1 MKSDICG
8 RVVAE
13 PRIPGRHALGAVLG
27 TLFLLVGLSVGGCG
41 SVSGGLHADTEAL
54 LAATVVSPDAPRP
67 ATGTLVVE
75 PVVAAEPANPDVLVE
90 GGGAPGRDESVM
102 GTAAPIVGAAGA
114 TEGGPEPLPIA
125 SITDATISPY
135 VMALAETMMVAQST
149 SEGGPPLEPP
159 IEEYDPW
166 ESFNEKMFRFN
177 YNFDKYVLKP
187 VAKGY
192 NFIIPDEVQR
202 MIDRGFQNITFV
214 PRFVNSLLQAK
225 WAGAGRE
232 VARFLINSTIG
243 IGGLWDMAK
252 QEWGIEPSREDFG
265 QTLGVWGVG
274 PGPFLVLP
282 FLPPMTVRDGIGL
295 GVDGAMDPLGYIVGF
310 IPTRLLM
317 KVVNVLS
324 AEKEVIAEAKFELRQ
339 CDVGGIRLSRC
350 RLSAPHGVEFPY

>member
-1 MKSDICG
+1 M
-8 RVVAE
+8 AE
-13 PRIPGRHALGAVLG
+13 RRIPGRHALGAVLG

-41 SVSGGLHADTEAL
+41 SMSGGLHAETEAL
-54 LAATVVSPDAPRP
+54 LAAMVVPPDAPKP
-67 ATGTLVVE
+67 APDTLLVE
-75 PVVAAEPANPDVLVE
+75 PVVAAAPANPDALLE
-90 GGGAPGRDESVM
+90 GGAGPARDEAIM
-102 GTAAPIVGAAGA
+102 GTAAPIVGAAGS
-114 TEGGPEPLPIA
+114 TEGEAALLPMA
-125 SITDATISPY
+125 SITDATMTPY
-135 VMALAETMMVAQST
+135 LIALAETMTVAQAT

-159 IEEYDPW
+159 LEEYDPW

-192 NFIIPDEVQR
+192 NFIVPDEVQR
-202 MIDRGFQNITFV
+202 MIDRGFLNITFV

-232 VARFLINSTIG
+232 LARFLLNSTVG

-282 FLPPMTVRDGIGL
+282 FLPPMTVRDGIGI
-295 GVDGAMDPLGYIVGF
+295 GVDSAMDPLGYIVGF
-310 IPTRLLM
+310 IPTRLIM
-317 KVVNVLS
+317 KVVNIINDRSLNL
-324 AEKEVIAEAKFELRQ
+324 EAFE
-339 CDVGGIRLSRC
+339 
-350 RLSAPHGVEFPY
+350 GVEETTVDLYTAVRNAYLQRRERQIKE